1 MSHSKKIVALESH
14 LDPWAKLTNPQRVLP
29 ADFDLVCLYELDAG
43 LGCLD
48 ELVLLHRTD
57 QWDELWTATADWLPL
72 GATVG
77 DLIEIAGG
85 TSLVAKETRAG
96 TRPKA
101 AYRLLS
107 KLIRSRTGHAW
118 PSAYRAGHLVN
129 PQQFQQL
136 LGDLEAGFDRNQT
149 VTEKHEAPIVQVA
162 RDLGL
167 GPRADARRP
176 GFWNARCPA
185 GSHTLLI
192 NNETNDFYCGYC
204 IRRGDAEVLTAFR
217 QNPRGKAGKVRR
229 KS

>member
-1 MSHSKKIVALESH
+1 MSLSKIVALKSH
-14 LDPWAKLTNPQRVLP
+14 LDPWAKLSNPQRVLP
-29 ADFDLVCLYELDAG
+29 ADFDLVCLYELDVG

-77 DLIEIAGG
+77 DLIGIAGG
-85 TSLVAKETRAG
+85 AALVAKETRAG
-96 TRPKA
+96 SRPKA

-118 PSAYRAGHLVN
+118 PSSYRAGQLVN
-129 PQQFQQL
+129 QRQFQQL
-136 LGDLEAGFDRNQT
+136 LSDLKAGFEGNQIAT
-149 VTEKHEAPIVQVA
+149 REKEAPIVEVA

-167 GPRADARRP
+167 DPQADARRP
-176 GFWNARCPA
+176 GFWNARCPS
-185 GSHTLLI
+185 GNHTLLI

-204 IRRGDAEVLTAFR
+204 IRRGDAGVLTAFK
-217 QNPRGKAGKVRR
+217 QNPRGQAGKVRR